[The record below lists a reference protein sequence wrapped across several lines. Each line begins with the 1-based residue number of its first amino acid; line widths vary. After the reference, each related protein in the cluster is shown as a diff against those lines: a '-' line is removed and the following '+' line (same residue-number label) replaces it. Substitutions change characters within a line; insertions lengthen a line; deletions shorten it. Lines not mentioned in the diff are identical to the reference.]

1 MMIPFCETGSIA
13 QIFLLIISQFTVI
26 SLVCSIVILFKHKCK
41 TRKLISL
48 CILLLV
54 NTTTYVVMQL
64 DSRITADEQSPHLH
78 VPYVLFL
85 LVVLLSLAFTLWVIL
100 SETKN
105 RKSLNHTSIK
115 ESFDTLPTGV
125 CFFNEVGLPVLC
137 NPAMQRFSFA
147 VCGKDVQFITDLE
160 VCLEDDFVTSERV
173 KKEGNVFAL
182 NNGKAW
188 RLEKRSFEYD
198 GGNIYTQY
206 IATDVSE
213 LYENGV
219 ELKKENEHLRKVQS
233 DLQKLSANVVAA
245 TREEEILNTKMRVH
259 DEMGRCL
266 IEARKYLKDENTDK
280 IPQSVVDSWQKA
292 VSMLKYNNDTSDE
305 DMLSQIFKTCESV
318 NLRFIQRGN
327 LPKEED
333 AAYILTCAVRECVT
347 NAVRYADA
355 SELCAE
361 FTVTETISTVV
372 VTNNGTPP
380 EKEIVEGG
388 GLSTLRRRVE
398 RSGGFMYVESFP
410 EFKLIVTVPNKKEGL
425 L

>member
-13 QIFLLIISQFTVI
+13 QILLLIMSQLTVI

-41 TRKLISL
+41 LRKLISF
-48 CILLLV
+48 CIMLLV
-54 NTTTYVVMQL
+54 NTTAYVVMQL
-64 DSRITADEQSPHLH
+64 DSRITADEQSPHFH

-85 LVVLLSLAFTLWVIL
+85 LIILLSFAFTLWVIL
-100 SETKN
+100 NETKN
-105 RKSLNHTSIK
+105 RKTLNHTSIK
-115 ESFDTLPTGV
+115 ESFDTLPMGV

-160 VCLEDDFVTSERV
+160 VCLEDDFVTSELV

-182 NNGKAW
+182 SNGKAW

-198 GGNIYTQY
+198 SGNIYTQY
-206 IATDVSE
+206 NATDVSE

-219 ELKKENEHLRKVQS
+219 ELKKENDHLRKVQA

-266 IEARKYLKDENTDK
+266 IEARNYLKNENTDK
-280 IPQSVVDSWQKA
+280 IPQSVVDSWQRA

-333 AAYILTCAVRECVT
+333 DAYILTCAVRECVT

-355 SELCAE
+355 SELYAE
-361 FTVTETISTVV
+361 FTVTETMSTVV

-398 RSGGFMYVESFP
+398 RAGGFMCVESFP
-410 EFKLIVTVPNKKEGL
+410 VFKLIVTVPKKKEVL

>member
-1 MMIPFCETGSIA
+1 
-13 QIFLLIISQFTVI
+13 
-26 SLVCSIVILFKHKCK
+26 
-41 TRKLISL
+41 
-48 CILLLV
+48 
-54 NTTTYVVMQL
+54 MQL

-85 LVVLLSLAFTLWVIL
+85 LVVLLSFAFTIGVIL

-105 RKSLNHTSIK
+105 RKTLNHTSIK

-147 VCGKDVQFITDLE
+147 VCGKDIQFITDLE
-160 VCLEDDFVTSERV
+160 DCLEDDFVTSEQV

-206 IATDVSE
+206 TATDVSE

-233 DLQKLSANVVAA
+233 DLQKLSANVVAV

-280 IPQSVVDSWQKA
+280 IPQTVVDSWQRA

-318 NLRFIQRGN
+318 NLRFIQSGN

-333 AAYILTCAVRECVT
+333 DAYILTCVVRECVT

-355 SELCAE
+355 SELYAE
-361 FTVTETISTVV
+361 FTTTETMSTVV

-398 RSGGFMYVESFP
+398 RAGGFMYVESFP
-410 EFKLIVTVPNKKEGL
+410 VFKLIVTVPKKKEVL